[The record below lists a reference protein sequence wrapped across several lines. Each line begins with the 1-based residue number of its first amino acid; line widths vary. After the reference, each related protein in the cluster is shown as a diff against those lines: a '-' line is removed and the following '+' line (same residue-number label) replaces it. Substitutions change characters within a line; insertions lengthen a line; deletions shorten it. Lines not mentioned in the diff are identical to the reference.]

1 MNKHEFLQNVM
12 NKTGMV
18 NESDAEYIVAAILR
32 VLNSQLSGRERK
44 DLDDVLPNDIDSMFE
59 GSLFDRFIARIQSLH
74 TMVRDD
80 FIEQVR
86 EAADL
91 RTTFETEKFIMAVF
105 STLKATIPQTEVK
118 HLHNELTDGVTDM
131 WDAA

>member
-1 MNKHEFLQNVM
+1 MNKHEFLQDVM

-18 NESDAEYIVAAILR
+18 NEPDAEYIVAAILR
-32 VLNSQLSGRERK
+32 VLNSQLSNRERK
-44 DLDDVLPNDIDSMFE
+44 DMDNVLPNDIDSMFE
-59 GSLFDRFIARIQSLH
+59 GSWFDRVIVHIQSLH
-74 TMVRDD
+74 SMLKDE

-91 RTTFETEKFIMAVF
+91 RSSFEAEKFIMAVF
-105 STLKATIPQTEVK
+105 STLKATIPRAEVK